1 MVERLEE
8 MERRYE
14 ELISLLSSPQV
25 IEDRERIKAILKE
38 KGTMEEVVEDYRE
51 YKKLA
56 REIANTEILLKTDSE
71 IVALAQEEIVELKER
86 QKIALSQIEKA
97 LAPQDQN
104 DDRDIIVEIRAGVG
118 GGEASLFA
126 ADLFRMY
133 ARYAQNKGWEVEA
146 ISQNPT
152 EVGGFKEVIFEIRGK
167 GTFGKLKYE
176 SGVHRVQR
184 VPLTEAGGRIHTSTA
199 TVAVLPQVEEAE
211 VDISPRDLQVEF
223 FRSSGPGG
231 QNVNKLSTAVRIIHL
246 PTRITVVCQD
256 ERSQWKN
263 RIKAMKILR
272 ARLKSME
279 EERKRESVEAERR
292 SQVGS
297 GDRAEKIRTYNI
309 PQGRV
314 TDHRV
319 GVSFHNLPQIMEGNL
334 DDIISLLEDEVT
346 KGTKV
351 DPGFILA

>member
-1 MVERLEE
+1 MVDRLEE
-8 MERRYE
+8 MEGRYE

-25 IEDRERIKAILKE
+25 IEDRERLKAILKE

-97 LAPQDQN
+97 LTPQDQN

-118 GGEASLFA
+118 GDEASLFA

-167 GTFGKLKYE
+167 GTFDKLKYE

-211 VDISPRDLQVEF
+211 VDISPHDLQVEF

-246 PTRITVVCQD
+246 PTKITVVCQD

-263 RIKAMKILR
+263 RIKTMKILR

-334 DDIISLLEDEVT
+334 DDIISSLEDEVT

>member
-1 MVERLEE
+1 
-8 MERRYE
+8 
-14 ELISLLSSPQV
+14 
-25 IEDRERIKAILKE
+25 
-38 KGTMEEVVEDYRE
+38 
-51 YKKLA
+51 
-56 REIANTEILLKTDSE
+56 
-71 IVALAQEEIVELKER
+71 
-86 QKIALSQIEKA
+86 
-97 LAPQDQN
+97 
-104 DDRDIIVEIRAGVG
+104 
-118 GGEASLFA
+118 
-126 ADLFRMY
+126 
-133 ARYAQNKGWEVEA
+133 VEA
-146 ISQNPT
+146 ISQNVS

-246 PTRITVVCQD
+246 PTRITMVCQD

-263 RIKAMKILR
+263 RAKAMKILR

-334 DDIISLLEDEVT
+334 DDIISSLEDEVT